1 MARTVNEADHAE
13 KRDAI
18 LDAAQQLVY
27 SKGYERVTINDI
39 RAEVGISS
47 GAFYHYFGTKP
58 ILLEALIERMQRRG
72 ELDLAAGFADAT
84 TPASEKLNHYFAVVD
99 RLRVSERDTVGN
111 LIRTWYDD
119 DNAIVRQKIADTTV
133 DRRAP
138 LLAAVIRQGIEE
150 GEFST
155 PFPEQAAVSILSLI
169 HGMENA
175 HARLLLDAIAR
186 TDDTPAIPI
195 DETVEQILD
204 FHTATM
210 DAIERVLGA
219 SHAFLRR
226 VDADRAS
233 GWLSLLQN
241 RTHS

>member
-72 ELDLAAGFADAT
+72 ELDLAADFADAT
-84 TPASEKLNHYFAVVD
+84 TPASEKLNHYFAVID
-99 RLRVSERDTVGN
+99 RLRASERDTVGN

-119 DNAIVRQKIADTTV
+119 DNAIVRQKVADTTV
-133 DRRAP
+133 VRRAP

-150 GEFST
+150 AEFST

-169 HGMENA
+169 QGMENA
-175 HARLLLDAIAR
+175 HARLLLDAIGSA
-186 TDDTPAIPI
+186 DGTPAIAI
-195 DETVEQILD
+195 DETVEQILR

-226 VDADRAS
+226 VDAGSAS